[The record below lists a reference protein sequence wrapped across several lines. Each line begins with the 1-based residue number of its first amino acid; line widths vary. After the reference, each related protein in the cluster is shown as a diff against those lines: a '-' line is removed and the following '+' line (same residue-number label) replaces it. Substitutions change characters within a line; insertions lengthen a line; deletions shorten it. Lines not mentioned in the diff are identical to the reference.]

1 MSDSTCQLINRRE
14 FLASATLAAAAVGA
28 ASSSLPAAETAPP
41 GKRRIPIGFLGA
53 SHSHA
58 LSKLRVVLASPE
70 YDLVGVCEPSPA
82 VAQECEQ
89 LGARMI
95 SQADL
100 LERSEVVA
108 VESAVR
114 DHARHALLALRAGKH
129 VHLEKP
135 PAVTLGELR
144 KMIALAREQKRWLQ
158 TGYMWRHHPGF
169 AAISEAV
176 RNGWLGEV
184 FLVRAAISNHL
195 PLARRPEW
203 AEFKGG
209 SLFELGSHLVD
220 VIVRLLGRPRA
231 VTPILR
237 RHGRFEDNLKD
248 NNAVV
253 LEYGSALAVLTNTA
267 LQEAKLAQRSFEIFG
282 SNGTA
287 VLCPLEPPVLEIEL
301 INAAGPYRKGVQAVS
316 LPAYTRYEADFAALA
331 RAVRGEQ
338 PLLVSLEVE
347 LEVQETLLR
356 VCEML

>member
-1 MSDSTCQLINRRE
+1 MSDRSDRPINRRE
-14 FLASATLAAAAVGA
+14 FLTSATLAAAAAGT
-28 ASSSLPAAETAPP
+28 ASSSLPAAETAPS
-41 GKRRIPIGFLGA
+41 GKRRIRIGFLGA

-89 LGARMI
+89 LGATMI

-100 LERSEVVA
+100 LVRSEVVA

-114 DHARHALLALRAGKH
+114 NHARHALLALRGGKH

-135 PAVTLGELR
+135 PGVALGELR
-144 KMIALAREQKRWLQ
+144 QMIALAREQKRWLQ
-158 TGYMWRHHPGF
+158 VGYMWRHHPGF
-169 AAISEAV
+169 AAILEAA
-176 RNGWLGEV
+176 RNGWLGEI

-195 PLARRPEW
+195 APARRPEW

-237 RHGRFEDNLKD
+237 RHGKFEDHLND

-253 LEYGSALAVLTNTA
+253 LEYGNALAVLTNTA
-267 LQEAKLAQRSFEIFG
+267 LQEVKLAQRSFEVLG
-282 SNGTA
+282 ANGTA
-287 VLCPLEPPVLEIEL
+287 VLCPLEPPGLEIEL
-301 INAAGPYRKGVQAVS
+301 VKAAGPYPRGVQAVS
-316 LPAYTRYEADFAALA
+316 LPAYARYEADFAVLA
-331 RAVRGEQ
+331 RAVRGEE
-338 PLLVSLEVE
+338 PLLVPLEVE

>member
-1 MSDSTCQLINRRE
+1 
-14 FLASATLAAAAVGA
+14 
-28 ASSSLPAAETAPP
+28 
-41 GKRRIPIGFLGA
+41 
-53 SHSHA
+53 
-58 LSKLRVVLASPE
+58 
-70 YDLVGVCEPSPA
+70 
-82 VAQECEQ
+82 
-89 LGARMI
+89 MI

-108 VESAVR
+108 VESDVR
-114 DHARHALLALRAGKH
+114 DHARQALLALRAGRH

-144 KMIALAREQKRWLQ
+144 KMVALARVQKRWLQ

-169 AAISEAV
+169 AAICEAV

-195 PLARRPEW
+195 APARRPEW

-220 VIVRLLGRPRA
+220 VIVRLLGRPKA

-237 RHGRFEDNLKD
+237 RHGRFDDHLHD

-253 LEYGSALAVLTNTA
+253 LEYGNALAVLTNTA
-267 LQEAKLAQRSFEIFG
+267 LQEAKLAQRSFEVVG

-287 VLCPLEPPVLEIEL
+287 VLRPLEPPALEIEL
-301 INAAGPYRKGVQAVS
+301 VNAAGPYRKGAQAVS

-331 RAVRGEQ
+331 LAVRGER
-338 PLLVSLEVE
+338 PLLVPLEVE